1 MEMTITASL
10 VVAVASLGFTFYR
23 EITNKNRQ
31 AGNQETLVMA
41 KLDVMD
47 DDLKEIK
54 VDMKAMRASANED
67 HEAILEMRGDIGSI
81 QSEMKTI
88 WKRID
93 ELREDVEKIS

>member
-54 VDMKAMRASANED
+54 VDMKAMRTSASED
-67 HEAILEMRGDIGSI
+67 HEAILKLRGDVNAV